1 MTRQPESSKDGQP
14 HVSDTS
20 YCPLSKDKDEERKG
34 RNNHIER
41 EKRTDARGEE
51 LAHKQVHIEP
61 MLH

>member
-1 MTRQPESSKDGQP
+1 
-14 HVSDTS
+14 VSDTS